1 MRSSLISVAVICLLA
16 VFLANDAE
24 AVGLTAV
31 GKEDCVCS
39 PLVERGIVPDTLNKL
54 KLAFEFPQLSMVL
67 DRLALDVRGILGQFG
82 VGPQALAVDSVP
94 PKEEIKDL
102 KEPKETKEF
111 KKSPVP
117 AKKSKLQAKQDQTK
131 KETRKTKK
139 LKSKKRV
146 KVPPRA
152 M

>member
-16 VFLANDAE
+16 VFLATDSK

-31 GKEDCVCS
+31 GKEDCICS

-54 KLAFEFPQLSMVL
+54 KLAFEFPQLAMVL

-82 VGPQALAVDSVP
+82 VGPQALAVDSAP
-94 PKEEIKDL
+94 PKDELKDL
-102 KEPKETKEF
+102 KEPKDKKEF
-111 KKSPVP
+111 KSSPVS
-117 AKKSKLQAKQDQTK
+117 KKSKLQAKQDQIKKVTK
-131 KETRKTKK
+131 KTKRPQTKK
-139 LKSKKRV
+139 KV